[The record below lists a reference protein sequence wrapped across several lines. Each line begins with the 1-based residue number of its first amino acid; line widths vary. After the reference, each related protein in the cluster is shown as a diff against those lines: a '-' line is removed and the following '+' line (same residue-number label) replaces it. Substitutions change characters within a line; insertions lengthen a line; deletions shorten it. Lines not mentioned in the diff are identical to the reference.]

1 MPGSRLLTETKNGLA
16 AATARQPV
24 FQALSLETSR
34 SGPLGS
40 QSTFSAALRAW
51 STQAT

>member
-1 MPGSRLLTETKNGLA
+1 MPASRLLTETKNGPV

-34 SGPLGS
+34 SGPLGL
-40 QSTFSAALRAW
+40 QSTFWAALRVW
-51 STQAT
+51 STQAA